1 MDVDLFFFKYGAIHY
16 HMHAQVFSDLRRPTR
31 CWLSGSV
38 VREVGTSNKT
48 DVKCPVAPVYIR
60 PPLTPYGHVTG
71 FFMRIYGVLEKS
83 RQFPEKIP

>member
-16 HMHAQVFSDLRRPTR
+16 HMHSQVFSDLCRPTR

-48 DVKCPVAPVYIR
+48 DVKCPVAPS
-60 PPLTPYGHVTG
+60 PHTCTLAPHTLYGLMLRD
-71 FFMRIYGVLEKS
+71 FS
-83 RQFPEKIP
+83 